1 MSFLFQF
8 EQFYFLDQIGL
19 GDSKVKIC
27 QQLVLKELSSSFP
40 GYSSCGLCYL
50 KGESKGDRT
59 NVIFHHRRFEENSLF
74 RTSKLHDLILKENI
88 KTQKKY
94 GVEKKNY
101 FCSIIGFDYFSK
113 ACPDSFHY
121 LNSNGLASTLET
133 NCPSSKID
141 EVKKILE
148 KNQIKLPSEILK
160 NTVNVFENHAKGG
173 DYMNYFLYTS
183 LPLFHSRS
191 SSKFFEIWSN
201 LSHIYGVLNSKINAI
216 DLKWTIDKQKLMLDI
231 LYKEEKFINEIEK
244 ESIGNIKTP
253 KFHSM
258 EHLIPVCW
266 VFGALHTHS
275 TLVGETF
282 LGSLKNCASYSKRK
296 KNF

>member
-40 GYSSCGLCYL
+40 GYSICGLCYL

-148 KNQIKLPSEILK
+148 KTK
-160 NTVNVFENHAKGG
+160 
-173 DYMNYFLYTS
+173 
-183 LPLFHSRS
+183 
-191 SSKFFEIWSN
+191 
-201 LSHIYGVLNSKINAI
+201 
-216 DLKWTIDKQKLMLDI
+216 
-231 LYKEEKFINEIEK
+231 
-244 ESIGNIKTP
+244 
-253 KFHSM
+253 
-258 EHLIPVCW
+258 
-266 VFGALHTHS
+266 
-275 TLVGETF
+275 
-282 LGSLKNCASYSKRK
+282 
-296 KNF
+296 